1 MISEKQISRYMAFT
15 FLITIYTSQ
24 SSFIL
29 NKYLKHVK
37 VYSTIRKHLTLM
49 FLTMLLIYA
58 LIIGKLF
65 IAPLLNMYS
74 MAKLSPFFDTL
85 NDIKQNSD
93 VNVILSNPTF
103 LDNFTHNISD
113 VTYLQNRA
121 HKYSNMVPIAHNY
134 EEIQHTI
141 TQLIRGQAVM
151 VVHSTFRSLL
161 LYSVLDELEVGKHIH
176 VSDHRY
182 YPTFSYNYVSKDHK
196 YHRNICIM

>member
-1 MISEKQISRYMAFT
+1 MISDKQISRFNAFT
-15 FLITIYTSQ
+15 CLIMTYTSQ

-29 NKYLKHVK
+29 NKYLKHVEI
-37 VYSTIRKHLTLM
+37 YSTIRKHLTLM

-93 VNVILSNPTF
+93 VDVTLSYPK
-103 LDNFTHNISD
+103 LGNFTHNISD
-113 VTYLQNRA
+113 VTYLQNR
-121 HKYSNMVPIAHNY
+121 HQKFGENIFSRYDK
-134 EEIQHTI
+134 IQHTI
-141 TQLIRGQAVM
+141 ITQLMRGQAVM
-151 VVHSTFRSLL
+151 VVHSTLRSLL
-161 LYSVLDELEVGKHIH
+161 LNNVLSELEVGKHIH
-176 VSDHRY
+176 VSHHRY

>member
-1 MISEKQISRYMAFT
+1 MISDKQISRFNAFT
-15 FLITIYTSQ
+15 CLIMTYTSQ

-29 NKYLKHVK
+29 NKYLKHVEI
-37 VYSTIRKHLTLM
+37 YSTIRKHLTLM

-58 LIIGKLF
+58 QIIGKLF
-65 IAPLLNMYS
+65 LAPLLNMYS

-93 VNVILSNPTF
+93 VNVIVAYPRK
-103 LDNFTHNISD
+103 DNFTHNISD
-113 VTYLQNRA
+113 VTYLRNRA
-121 HKYSNMVPIAHNY
+121 RNYGELSISHNY
-134 EEIQHTI
+134 EKIQHTI
-141 TQLIRGQAVM
+141 TQLMRGQAVV
-151 VVHSTFRSLL
+151 VVHSTLRSLL
-161 LYSVLDELEVGKHIH
+161 LNNVLDELEVGKHIH

>member
-1 MISEKQISRYMAFT
+1 
-15 FLITIYTSQ
+15 
-24 SSFIL
+24 
-29 NKYLKHVK
+29 
-37 VYSTIRKHLTLM
+37 
-49 FLTMLLIYA
+49 
-58 LIIGKLF
+58 
-65 IAPLLNMYS
+65 

-121 HKYSNMVPIAHNY
+121 NKYGKLDIAHHY
-134 EEIQHTI
+134 EKIQHT
-141 TQLIRGQAVM
+141 LIRQLMRGQTVI
-151 VVHSTFRSLL
+151 VVHSTLRSLL
-161 LYSVLDELEVGKHIH
+161 LNNVLNELEVGKHIH